1 MLSLYPAAPLEG
13 RGGSGG
19 MVDDNNQFFQVK
31 SAEGNMTH
39 TWHSSYQ
46 VLTP

>member
-39 TWHSSYQ
+39 PWHSSYQ